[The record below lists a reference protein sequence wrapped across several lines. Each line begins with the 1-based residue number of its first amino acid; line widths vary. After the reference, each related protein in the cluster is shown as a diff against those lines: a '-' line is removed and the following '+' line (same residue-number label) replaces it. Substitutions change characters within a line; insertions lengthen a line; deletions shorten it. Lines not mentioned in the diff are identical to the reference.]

1 MSRSRPFSFISVICK
16 TGPLCLPLF
25 QLVLSDLPCEE
36 TEMCINYK
44 DQYPNDWHIWF
55 LLLIFLV
62 ALLCGA
68 VLFCLQRCLRR
79 SQTGCPRHTMAVFA
93 VGDLDPVYET
103 EAAVNPTVGIHL
115 QTHNLELYPIPCF
128 GTLGSPPPY
137 EEILKSS
144 QF

>member
-1 MSRSRPFSFISVICK
+1 MLNRKVMNLHF
-16 TGPLCLPLF
+16 LF
-25 QLVLSDLPCEE
+25 P
-36 TEMCINYK
+36 
-44 DQYPNDWHIWF
+44 
-55 LLLIFLV
+55 
-62 ALLCGA
+62 
-68 VLFCLQRCLRR
+68 
-79 SQTGCPRHTMAVFA
+79 
-93 VGDLDPVYET
+93 ET